1 MELWQNIHMKEI
13 IIEFI
18 AKLNLVQRIFLFL
31 ILCNIILG
39 PKILDDFGFIN
50 VLTYDGEVIWW
61 RFFSFEWNFLW
72 WAINLIL
79 IIGMLIFKKG
89 NQ

>member
-50 VLTYDGEVIWW
+50 VLTYGEVIWW